1 MTSII
6 RHTRHGDTMFVSNP
20 VKAAKAI
27 VIWAT
32 VHGHSLCEVENLDN
46 GCIRVNIP
54 GLTNIT
60 FAPEERNHALSDCH
74 CK

>member
-1 MTSII
+1 MTSILKQ
-6 RHTRHGDTMFVSNP
+6 TRYGDTMFVSNP
-20 VKAAKAI
+20 VKAARAI

-32 VHGHSLCEVENLDN
+32 AQGHSLCKMENLDH

-60 FAPEERNHALSDCH
+60 FAPEEKNHELSC
-74 CK
+74 